1 MSTTWFE
8 VAETERVAVA
18 TTPESGPEGKQRVSG
33 VRRSPRTACGS
44 QLDLAMP
51 TPPPAVRRRL
61 VVRPC
66 SRERA
71 AWWFEQMRRAVDE
84 GREIPVSRTR

>member
-18 TTPESGPEGKQRVSG
+18 TPPEPGVEGTQSGAWA
-33 VRRSPRTACGS
+33 RRSPRTPCGS

-51 TPPPAVRRRL
+51 APPPAVRRRQ

-84 GREIPVSRTR
+84 GREIPVPRTR